1 MVTDQ
6 FDSMT
11 VLVTD
16 LLEHIFVAIFVI
28 ELVLKIKVCGGA
40 SYYPSNPAARANF
53 IDMLLV
59 IASRASFLRGCCH
72 CAPLFLASTARRGR
86 SRP

>member
-1 MVTDQ
+1 LVTDQ

-28 ELVLKIKVCGGA
+28 ELVLKIKA